1 MEKNR
6 NYGRYNKA
14 MVDMIIDQISK
25 KVNGDVDN
33 IDKVSKIIYRY
44 SNEYPGIGE
53 FAANIWM
60 DENDF

>member
-1 MEKNR
+1 MNTR

-33 IDKVSKIIYRY
+33 IDKVSKIIYEY
-44 SNEYPGIGE
+44 SNEYPEIGE